1 MAANSAHPVLCGG
14 TYFTLILEA
23 RKQRTSQRS
32 RYEGEQDGLSQPD
45 TLAGLGKVVYAE
57 YTPPNNKQT
66 FRTNANAYKS
76 CTDDGGNLTFLFP
89 DRVSAFDNKVKT
101 AYPTA
106 LRAMCGFADK
116 FLEVGTSI
124 KKEQWLAKALLDLI
138 ENDAS
143 IPEDQDFFICSG
155 GQGVTKS
162 AMRQMNDFALQ
173 SLLLGVWH
181 YVVANRPDN
190 RSGKDTFDSWCP
202 PRDRAERKYEGN
214 LGSGIQRK
222 IHVEVLTAQ
231 ANEAI
236 AEGETATSSEPET
249 AEAATPISDVDPKR
263 ITVNNY
269 GTVQN
274 QKFISIETMHGDI
287 HL

>member
-1 MAANSAHPVLCGG
+1 
-14 TYFTLILEA
+14 
-23 RKQRTSQRS
+23 
-32 RYEGEQDGLSQPD
+32 
-45 TLAGLGKVVYAE
+45 
-57 YTPPNNKQT
+57 
-66 FRTNANAYKS
+66 
-76 CTDDGGNLTFLFP
+76 
-89 DRVSAFDNKVKT
+89 
-101 AYPTA
+101 
-106 LRAMCGFADK
+106 MCGFVDK

-124 KKEQWLAKALLDLI
+124 KKEEWLAKALLDLI

-162 AMRQMNDFALQ
+162 AMRQMNDFAL
-173 SLLLGVWH
+173 LPLHLGVWH
-181 YVVANRPDN
+181 YVVAIRPDN

-202 PRDRAERKYEGN
+202 PRDRAERKYKGN

-222 IHVEVLTAQ
+222 IHVEVLAAQ

-236 AEGETATSSEPET
+236 AEGETAASSEPET
-249 AEAATPISDVDPKR
+249 AEAATPITDVDPKR